1 MTTLTSPDLQVGDAG
16 THRALIDPA
25 TGLEHGRV
33 ADATDADVDAACRA
47 AAVAFVS
54 WRRMTPAAR
63 SALLLAAAD
72 RLESATDELAR
83 LEVADTGKPFAVTV
97 EEVEASIDQLR
108 FFAGACR
115 LVEGRGIAE
124 YIDGVTSGVRR
135 EPVGVCGQIAPWNY
149 PFMMAVWKWAPAVA
163 AGNTVVLKPSELTP
177 SSTARM
183 GELLAD
189 VLPAGVL
196 NVVCGGPS
204 VGEAIV
210 KHPAVAMVSVTG
222 SPRAGR
228 AVARL
233 AADRLIRTHLE
244 LGGNAPVVVFAD
256 ADLASAAEQISFAA
270 FYNAGQDCTAAA
282 RVLVESSAYD
292 EMVSLLAEQ
301 AGATAVGDP
310 FDDGDHIGPVISE
323 LHRDRVL
330 SLLAAI
336 PSHARVV
343 CGGAVDRPGFFI
355 APTVVADV
363 EQGDDIVQQETF
375 GPVLTVQRFDDEAHA
390 VQLANDVEQGLTAS
404 VWTRDAGRSARLLR
418 DLDFGAVSVNTHAPM
433 SAELPHGG
441 FGTSGYGKDLG
452 SYGFE
457 DYTRIKHVA
466 QSLD

>member
-1 MTTLTSPDLQVGDAG
+1 VTAIATPDLLVS
-16 THRALIDPA
+16 RALIDPA

-33 ADATDADVDAACRA
+33 TDASDADVDRACRA
-47 AAVAFVS
+47 AAAAFLS
-54 WRRMTPAAR
+54 WRRVTPAAR
-63 SALLLAAAD
+63 SALLLAVAD
-72 RLESATDELAR
+72 RLEASTDELAR

-115 LVEGRGIAE
+115 LVEGRGIGE
-124 YIDGVTSGVRR
+124 YVEGVTSGVRR
-135 EPVGVCGQIAPWNY
+135 EPIGVCGQIAPWNY

-177 SSTARM
+177 SSTVRM
-183 GELLAD
+183 AELLAD

-196 NVVCGGPS
+196 NVVCGGPA

-210 KHPAVAMVSVTG
+210 RHPVVAMVSVTG

-256 ADLASAAEQISFAA
+256 ADLGSAAEQIAFAA

-292 EMVSLLAEQ
+292 EMVSLLADQ
-301 AGATAVGDP
+301 ARGTAVGDP
-310 FDDGDHIGPVISE
+310 FETGDHIGPLISE
-323 LHRDRVL
+323 LHRDRVRA
-330 SLLAAI
+330 LLAAI

-375 GPVLTVQRFDDEAHA
+375 GPVLTVQRFDDEADA
-390 VQLANDVEQGLTAS
+390 VRLANDVEQGLTAS
-404 VWTRDAGRSARLLR
+404 VWTRDAGCAGRLLR

>member
-1 MTTLTSPDLQVGDAG
+1 VTTIATPDLLVGG
-16 THRALIDPA
+16 SRVLIDPA
-25 TGLEHGRV
+25 TGLERGTV
-33 ADATDADVDAACRA
+33 TDATDADVDLACQA
-47 AAVAFVS
+47 AAAAFTS
-54 WRRMTPAAR
+54 WRRVTPAGR

-72 RLESATDELAR
+72 RLEAATDELAR
-83 LEVADTGKPFAVTV
+83 LEVADTGKPFSVTL

-115 LVEGRGIAE
+115 LAEGRGLGE
-124 YIDGVTSGVRR
+124 YVDGVTSGVRR

-177 SSTARM
+177 SSTVRM
-183 GELLAD
+183 AELLAD
-189 VLPAGVL
+189 VLPSGVL
-196 NVVCGGPS
+196 NVVCGGPA

-210 KHPAVAMVSVTG
+210 RHRAVAMVSVTG

-256 ADLASAAEQISFAA
+256 ADLTSAAEQISFAA

-292 EMVSLLAEQ
+292 GMVSLLADQ
-301 AGATAVGDP
+301 ARGTAVGDP
-310 FDDGDHIGPVISE
+310 FDAGDHIGPVISE

-330 SLLAAI
+330 TLLESL

-355 APTVVADV
+355 SPTVVADV
-363 EQGDDIVQQETF
+363 EQADDIVQQETF
-375 GPVLTVQRFDDEAHA
+375 GPVLTVQRFDDEADA
-390 VQLANDVEQGLTAS
+390 VRLANDVEQGLTAS
-404 VWTRDAGRSARLLR
+404 VWTRDAGRAARLLR